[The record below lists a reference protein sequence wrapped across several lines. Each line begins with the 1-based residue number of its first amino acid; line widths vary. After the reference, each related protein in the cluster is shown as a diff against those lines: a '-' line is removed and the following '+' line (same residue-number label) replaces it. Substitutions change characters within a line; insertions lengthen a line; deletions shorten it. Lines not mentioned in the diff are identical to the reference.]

1 MSDDSGCFRRRNASL
16 KRENAYVSMR
26 IKQTLRLFAAVR

>member
-1 MSDDSGCFRRRNASL
+1 MSDDSGCFRRRNANL
-16 KRENAYVSMR
+16 KRENAYVIIS